1 MHSLGSVLLETI
13 EGAYSDPNSIEIGDL
28 ENVLRPFLRNCEV
41 FEWSKSREVSKKKFS
56 KLQLEGLKFLSI
68 ATVQT
73 SQDRNGDNK
82 NDSFEASTNPE
93 TEKRKRSLKVK
104 FVDPLKQVKMLKLE
118 CPHCDREFR
127 SANIKPLQLHIRQDH
142 KDKEN
147 VSTSTFQE
155 EESKF
160 ECLLQKKNGNKCG
173 GRFTRDQ
180 LFRHMQSQKLHKN
193 PQKAPKGQK
202 FRGWFKSEDKDYAVS
217 AVFKSGNE
225 SNPDTDEEIELD
237 VESLEKSLAETRE
250 QIKSKKLPGTNVKSG
265 EDEDSNEAQM
275 RQKFRGWF
283 KSQDKE
289 TNGTNVKS
297 GEEEDSNEAPHSAG
311 ATSSALE
318 NSKEHAGDI
327 SHPDRRLV
335 DKVDDDLRAEEP
347 MIQPAADAAN
357 NLAQDYIVVP
367 VHGPHAFLNEAQET
381 PNNNFNAQ
389 DQFEVIGNISVPDT
403 NSPQQKSLDDNSSNN
418 DLIRDQDQAAED
430 QTGNLSEI

>member
-13 EGAYSDPNSIEIGDL
+13 EGAYSDPNSIKVGDL
-28 ENVLRPFLRNCEV
+28 ENVLRSFLRNCEV
-41 FEWSKSREVSKKKFS
+41 FEMSKSREVSKKKFS
-56 KLQLEGLKFLSI
+56 KLQLEGLKFLSEF
-68 ATVQT
+68 AALQAN
-73 SQDRNGDNK
+73 QDRSGDDK
-82 NDSFEASTNPE
+82 NDSLEANTNPE
-93 TEKRKRSLKVK
+93 KGKKRMLKVK
-104 FVDPLKQVKMLKLE
+104 FVDPLKHKKMLKLE

-155 EESKF
+155 EEYKF

-180 LFRHMQSQKLHKN
+180 LFRHMQSEKLHKN

-265 EDEDSNEAQM
+265 EDEDSNEAKM

-283 KSQDKE
+283 KSEDKE

-297 GEEEDSNEAPHSAG
+297 GEDAG

-327 SHPDRRLV
+327 SHPDRRLD

-357 NLAQDYIVVP
+357 NLAQDYIVAP

-389 DQFEVIGNISVPDT
+389 DQFEVIGNVSVPDT